1 MPEHGAG
8 NISKRNNMKRVVLL
22 SLIAIFYFLTGIFAL
37 FTVLAAFD
45 KGTTVG
51 VPITFAIITILS
63 FRLAKIIANITPKK
77 SSKTISETIKD
88 LPQYSDIYLNT
99 LKAYLRSIYLFSDDE
114 VKEMTDFI
122 LANSPDVR
130 DATAWGQT
138 FYEKYLQPVQWKW
151 VEFEEFK
158 NIVYDMARNDESIKK
173 SYLWWVFKADMQ
185 PSALMPLVLKKLKV
199 GDKRQIL
206 TAANIPF
213 EKGTKSAD
221 LSLLIEQRITP
232 EQFRELVPEK
242 FSEIEAERRSFL
254 FKRLLQYIQAETI
267 NKYNVAVA
275 NSFGRQPILKPRTG
289 YARTIVSRMKKVPAI
304 PPQFPEDRFEKES
317 NIS

>member
-1 MPEHGAG
+1 
-8 NISKRNNMKRVVLL
+8 MKRVVLL

-185 PSALMPLVLKKLKV
+185 PSALMPLVLKKTESR
-199 GDKRQIL
+199 RQ
-206 TAANIPF
+206 AADSY
-213 EKGTKSAD
+213 GC
-221 LSLLIEQRITP
+221 QY
-232 EQFRELVPEK
+232 
-242 FSEIEAERRSFL
+242 SF
-254 FKRLLQYIQAETI
+254 
-267 NKYNVAVA
+267 
-275 NSFGRQPILKPRTG
+275 
-289 YARTIVSRMKKVPAI
+289 
-304 PPQFPEDRFEKES
+304 
-317 NIS
+317 